1 MSSPE
6 PSTPPD
12 SDTESQSESKIGA
25 SEIDLLGDTL
35 YGSSTRALN
44 DVIARL
50 HDCGADQIVSLPKIA
65 VIGKQS
71 SGKSSLIE
79 AISQIKV
86 PRSNGTC
93 TRCPMEVM
101 LRIGSGKKEE
111 WNCRISLRTEYNDIG
126 QRIGDSVPKL
136 FAETKDAREV
146 TGLLRGAQ
154 LAILNPHKDPVFF
167 VRDNLDYQAETSLM
181 FSPNAVVME
190 ITGGKVDINFIDLPG
205 LISNGP
211 NVSFEMQNVYLT
223 AF

>member
-12 SDTESQSESKIGA
+12 SDTASQCESKIGA
-25 SEIDLLGDTL
+25 SEIDLLGDSL

-50 HDCGADQIVSLPKIA
+50 KDCGADQIVSLPKIA

-101 LRIGSGKKEE
+101 LRTGSGKEE
-111 WNCRISLRTEYNDIG
+111 WNCRISLRMEYNAVS
-126 QRIGDSVPKL
+126 QKVGDSVPKL
-136 FAETKDAREV
+136 FEETNDASEV
-146 TGLLRGAQ
+146 TDLLRGAQ

-167 VRDNLDYQAETSLM
+167 VRDNLDYQAETSLP
-181 FSPNAVVME
+181 FSRNAVVME
-190 ITGGKVDINFIDLPG
+190 ITGGKVDIDFIDLPG